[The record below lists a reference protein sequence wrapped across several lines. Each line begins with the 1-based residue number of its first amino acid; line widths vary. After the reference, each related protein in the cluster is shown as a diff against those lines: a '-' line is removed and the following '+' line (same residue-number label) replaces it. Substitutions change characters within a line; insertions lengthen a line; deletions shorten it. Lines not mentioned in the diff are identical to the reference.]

1 MFSQIGTNLSEI
13 NTLKCKINRLNMIVF
28 NFCMQQQIFMKPMH
42 EYIRLTHQ
50 TTFLMSNIPSSV
62 LSLLNLSLANGFV
75 KKFVNWFSVLTN
87 LISQSPF
94 CTWSRMKWCLI
105 SICLVLE
112 CCIGFLVKL
121 IALALS
127 QYKGTLLTLT
137 P

>member
-75 KKFVNWFSVLTN
+75 KKFVN
-87 LISQSPF
+87 
-94 CTWSRMKWCLI
+94 
-105 SICLVLE
+105 
-112 CCIGFLVKL
+112 
-121 IALALS
+121 
-127 QYKGTLLTLT
+127 
-137 P
+137 